1 MTSEKAVYRT
11 PLCFALNDNE
21 QKLLYHYLTS
31 IRRRGREVQTSR
43 PQTEGYVRQAAL
55 HDDYHAATVRSSLR
69 VFLATA
75 AGLKA
80 WELASITFQ
89 SRNMSQR

>member
-1 MTSEKAVYRT
+1 MTSEKAVHRT
-11 PLCFALNDNE
+11 PLCFALNENE
-21 QKLLYHYLTS
+21 QKLLHHYL
-31 IRRRGREVQTSR
+31 IRRRGREVQS
-43 PQTEGYVRQAAL
+43 PQTEGHVRQAAL

-80 WELASITFQ
+80 WELASITLQ
-89 SRNMSQR
+89 SRGMSQR

>member
-1 MTSEKAVYRT
+1 MASEKAVYCT

-21 QKLLYHYLTS
+21 QKLLHHYL
-31 IRRRGREVQTSR
+31 IRRGGREAQRGS
-43 PQTEGYVRQAAL
+43 PQVKGHVRQAAL

-80 WELASITFQ
+80 WELASTTLQ
-89 SRNMSQR
+89 GRGVSQR

>member
-1 MTSEKAVYRT
+1 MTPEKAVHWT
-11 PLCFALNDNE
+11 PLCYALNANE
-21 QKLLYHYLTS
+21 QKLLYRYV
-31 IRRRGREVQTSR
+31 IQKRGRESQRGSLQAKGHVQ
-43 PQTEGYVRQAAL
+43 QAAL

-80 WELASITFQ
+80 WELASTTLQ
-89 SRNMSQR
+89 GRGVSQR

>member
-1 MTSEKAVYRT
+1 MTLEKADHWT

-21 QKLLYHYLTS
+21 QKLLHHYL
-31 IRRRGREVQTSR
+31 IRRPGREVQRSS
-43 PQTEGYVRQAAL
+43 PQAKGNVRQAAL
-55 HDDYHAATVRSSLR
+55 HDDHHAATVRSSLR

-80 WELASITFQ
+80 WELASTTLQ
-89 SRNMSQR
+89 SRGMSQR